1 MRSSWTLC
9 ALPPS
14 LRDVIVLAQAG
25 IGWDSLRCCGWLF
38 LLYLRAW
45 ENSQFYWFDNYR
57 ELCAY
62 LIDVSH
68 LSSCICIKLKCK
80 YGKCRR
86 TRQIFAQHPKTDW
99 QPESERERERVH
111 KAIAIWIEIGME
123 TETATGIKIGI
134 SVAHSSVARAAQ
146 LLSHWPHLHAAQAA
160 DPCPLGSGGRCW
172 LARNR
177 GVIRRL
183 PTIQKGR
190 QRRQRQRT
198 KDQMVFIATFELST
212 I

>member
-25 IGWDSLRCCGWLF
+25 IGWDSLRCCGCLF

-62 LIDVSH
+62 LIDVSPICLTAFA
-68 LSSCICIKLKCK
+68 LSWSANTANAAERGKYLHSTRKLIDSQSK
-80 YGKCRR
+80 
-86 TRQIFAQHPKTDW
+86 
-99 QPESERERERVH
+99 RERERVH
-111 KAIAIWIEIGME
+111 KAIAIWIEMGME

-146 LLSHWPHLHAAQAA
+146 LLLLLLLLTLASFTCRASSWPLSSGVG
-160 DPCPLGSGGRCW
+160 GS
-172 LARNR
+172 LL
-177 GVIRRL
+177 IS
-183 PTIQKGR
+183 PK
-190 QRRQRQRT
+190 
-198 KDQMVFIATFELST
+198 
-212 I
+212 